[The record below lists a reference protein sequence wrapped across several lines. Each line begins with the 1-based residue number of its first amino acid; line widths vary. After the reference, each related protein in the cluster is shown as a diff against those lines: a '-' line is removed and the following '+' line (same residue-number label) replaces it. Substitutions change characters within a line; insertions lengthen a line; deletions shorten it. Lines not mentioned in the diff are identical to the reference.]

1 MSKLVIRRT
10 AVAAVVTAAGALYA
24 TGVQAVSF
32 SLPWG
37 EDGIESVLN
46 TTITAGASLRMQDRH
61 TDYLGKANVNPL
73 VCSGVNQ
80 SCQGL
85 FRDQGHPAAA
95 LAAQRGQFSPNF
107 DDGNWNYDKGDLTS
121 GIAKITQ
128 DLTLTYGDFGI
139 FAKGL
144 YFYDWVNADF
154 DEFHPNEIN
163 RANKASV
170 GEEDSAGVRKYG
182 PGAPVR
188 RPRNNGDL
196 LSQTGTE
203 LQLLDS
209 YFFGSISLTE
219 DMPLSFKVG
228 RQAINWGE
236 SLLLALNSVNQ
247 ANPVNANNFYR
258 VGFQVE
264 EVFTPVGMISASFEP
279 FYGATVEAFYEYEW
293 LPVEAP
299 APGTMLQLSD
309 VIGTNNAADPVYV
322 QFGGGAEDPQAVGY
336 PLATPLSGV
345 TNSTTSFERLPDLEP
360 DDGGQYGVS
369 LKYYAEDL
377 NNGTEFGLYYM
388 NYHSRLPIASFY
400 ASAASCARREANE
413 LGIDAYDP
421 ISFLATCPD
430 LPILHEQSGDTQL
443 AASNAVPLDSI
454 KLQVEYPE
462 DIQLFGVSFNTTAF
476 GWSFQGEVA
485 YRPNS
490 PLQVDAEDLTFAALG
505 PTLSRCHD
513 EALLRNVIP
522 SAELNGALGQANAIF
537 GALNQATGGIIGIPD
552 VLPAGVGCAGTT
564 SGVGSYVDNGYDTPN
579 QVLGG
584 EAVYGPSDYV
594 TDANG
599 TQGGFRDTFDLGIG
613 HAPGSARAFPAFV
626 TAYRGTEVGENAA
639 CSQQYI
645 YNGATQQTTGYGSVN
660 RDVIA
665 TDQGALTANPNFIPY
680 TPSNPCYIR
689 GYEEMQVYQFNLGG
703 TQVLGATDNPI
714 GADQIQFVF
723 ETGATWVPDLPSLDL
738 LQLEAAGTYAHASA
752 GADGSGGAWTTE
764 RQQRLACSYDPV
776 THAPRQS
783 CSYGVDGLR
792 FNPHQAN
799 LDLYPDPFS
808 WGYVLIAII
817 KYESVFPGISFAPQI
832 IWKHDVNGT
841 APGPGENFIA
851 GRKTA
856 DIQWET
862 RYKSNFAFYLGY
874 TWYTGAGDANIYR
887 DKDMAR
893 AFVKA
898 QF

>member
-1 MSKLVIRRT
+1 
-10 AVAAVVTAAGALYA
+10 
-24 TGVQAVSF
+24 
-32 SLPWG
+32 
-37 EDGIESVLN
+37 
-46 TTITAGASLRMQDRH
+46 
-61 TDYLGKANVNPL
+61 
-73 VCSGVNQ
+73 
-80 SCQGL
+80 

-95 LAAQRGQFSPNF
+95 LAAQRGQFSPNY
-107 DDGNWNYDKGDLTS
+107 DDGNWNYDRYDLSS
-121 GIAKITQ
+121 GVAKITQ
-128 DLTLTYGDFGI
+128 DLTLTYGDFGF

-170 GEEDSAGVRKYG
+170 GEVDSLNVLKYG

-196 LSQTGTE
+196 LAQTGTE

-209 YFFGSISLTE
+209 YFFGSVSLTE

-236 SLLLALNSVNQ
+236 STLLALNSVNQ

-264 EVFTPVGMISASFEP
+264 EVFTPVGMISASIEP
-279 FYGATVEAFYEYEW
+279 FSGATIEAFYQYEW

-309 VIGTNNAADPVYV
+309 TVGTNNAADPVYV
-322 QFGGGAEDPQAVGY
+322 SFGGSAEDPQAVGY

-345 TNSTTSFERLPDLEP
+345 TNSTTSFERLQDLEP

-369 LKYYAEDL
+369 FKYYAEDF
-377 NNGTEFGLYYM
+377 NNGTEVGLYYM

-400 ASAASCARREANE
+400 ASAASCARREGNA
-413 LGIDAYDP
+413 LGVDAYDP

-430 LPILHEQSGDTQL
+430 LPVLHEQTGDTQN

-462 DIQLFGVSFNTTAF
+462 DIQLFGISFNTTAF

-490 PLQVDAEDLTFAALG
+490 PLQVDAEDLVFAALG

-513 EALLRNVIP
+513 GTLPRGVIP
-522 SAELNGALGQANAIF
+522 SAELNGALGATNAIF
-537 GALNQATGGIIGIPD
+537 CALNQATGGIIGIPN

-564 SGVGSYVDNGYDTPN
+564 AGVGSYVDNGYDTATP
-579 QVLGG
+579 LEGG
-584 EAVYGPSDYV
+584 EAVYTPSDYV
-594 TDANG
+594 VDGNG
-599 TQGGFRDTFDLGIG
+599 TSGAFRDTFDLGIG

-626 TAYRGTEVGENAA
+626 TAYRGTEVGENAP

-645 YNGATQQTTGYGSVN
+645 YSGASQQTTGYGSVN

-665 TDQGALTANPNFIPY
+665 TSPDSLEINPNFIPY

-689 GYEEMQVYQFNLGG
+689 GYEEMQVYQFNFGG

-714 GADQIQFVF
+714 GADQIQFVGEF
-723 ETGATWVPDLPSLDL
+723 GAAWIPGLPGLDE
-738 LQLEAAGTYAHASA
+738 LQIEAPGIFTSATA
-752 GADGSGGAWTTE
+752 GADGTGF
-764 RQQRLACSYDPV
+764 RLQDPSQPYDAA
-776 THAPRQS
+776 T
-783 CSYGVDGLR
+783 
-792 FNPHQAN
+792 N
-799 LDLYPDPFS
+799 
-808 WGYVLIAII
+808 
-817 KYESVFPGISFAPQI
+817 
-832 IWKHDVNGT
+832 
-841 APGPGENFIA
+841 
-851 GRKTA
+851 
-856 DIQWET
+856 
-862 RYKSNFAFYLGY
+862 
-874 TWYTGAGDANIYR
+874 
-887 DKDMAR
+887 
-893 AFVKA
+893 
-898 QF
+898 